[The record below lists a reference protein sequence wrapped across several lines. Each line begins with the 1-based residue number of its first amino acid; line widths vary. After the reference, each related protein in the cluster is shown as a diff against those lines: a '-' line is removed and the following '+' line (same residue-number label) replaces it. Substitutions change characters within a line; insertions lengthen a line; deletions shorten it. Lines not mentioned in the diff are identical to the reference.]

1 MAQSPRESGSTET
14 PPKPPSKGWYPAH
27 HRHHTEG
34 GSGLPASLPSLGH
47 VSRSPVE
54 HGAWAGTSQG
64 PRELGPRRGGLLQG
78 PCCLLERQRVTDRHH
93 QCAAALAPH
102 SVKCL
107 LCVDWGDAE
116 SCEAQSKPGGARLCT
131 KEKDREVSRYQET
144 ADETHA
150 EIRINSS
157 GYSAM
162 KRHEPQIRPS
172 ASCCVNEA
180 RLKRLHTL

>member
-14 PPKPPSKGWYPAH
+14 PPKPPSKDWYPAH

-47 VSRSPVE
+47 VSRSPAE
-54 HGAWAGTSQG
+54 HGAWAGTNQG

-78 PCCLLERQRVTDRHH
+78 PCCLLERQRVTDQHR

-107 LCVDWGDAE
+107 LCVDWGGCRVLRGIVQAWRSSAVHQGE
-116 SCEAQSKPGGARLCT
+116 RQRSIQIPGDG
-131 KEKDREVSRYQET
+131 
-144 ADETHA
+144 
-150 EIRINSS
+150 
-157 GYSAM
+157 G
-162 KRHEPQIRPS
+162 
-172 ASCCVNEA
+172 
-180 RLKRLHTL
+180 

>member
-47 VSRSPVE
+47 VSRSPAE
-54 HGAWAGTSQG
+54 HGAWAGTNQG

-78 PCCLLERQRVTDRHH
+78 PCCLLERQRVTDQHR
-93 QCAAALAPH
+93 QCTAALAPH

-107 LCVDWGDAE
+107 LCVDWGGCRVLEELGCAPRR
-116 SCEAQSKPGGARLCT
+116 KT
-131 KEKDREVSRYQET
+131 EKYPDTRR
-144 ADETHA
+144 
-150 EIRINSS
+150 RW
-157 GYSAM
+157 M
-162 KRHEPQIRPS
+162 RPTQRCGS
-172 ASCCVNEA
+172 TV
-180 RLKRLHTL
+180 LGTQQ